1 MLLALGFG
9 AGRALAQ
16 MAKFTRLATV
26 EVVVTGFNVKGV
38 SRAAKT
44 MVGKYVHK
52 ATAAMIAAA
61 MNFLGHGVVG
71 ARFVGFQRLLWTLT
85 SQQLK

>member
-1 MLLALGFG
+1 MGG
-9 AGRALAQ
+9 VVHVLAQ

-26 EVVVTGFNVKGV
+26 EVVVTGFNVQGV
-38 SRAAKT
+38 TRAAKT

-52 ATAAMIAAA
+52 ATAAMIATA

-71 ARFVGFQRLLWTLT
+71 AWFVGFHRLLRTLT